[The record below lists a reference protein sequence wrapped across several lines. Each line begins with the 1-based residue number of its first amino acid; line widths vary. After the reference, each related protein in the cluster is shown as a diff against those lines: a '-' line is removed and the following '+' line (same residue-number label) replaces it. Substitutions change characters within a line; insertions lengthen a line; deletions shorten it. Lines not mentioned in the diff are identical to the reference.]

1 MTQLATV
8 ANQTLQVWGTRD
20 DVRELTERLQL
31 MLPGGKNLN
40 PNDVRALA
48 QGAVA
53 HGLDPLNGE
62 IWMIPGR
69 GLMIGVKGLRKK
81 AREQVQGNF
90 WIEFREI
97 TNAEERSR
105 YGIIAGALA
114 FEARLFDSENIRT
127 YTEAVSMMTKAGIPW
142 DAVKEMIGSK
152 PYTSGVGVLKP
163 TEQTKMERV
172 QCAMKRAE
180 ADAIKR
186 RFDVPFGLQQGI
198 EDDDAPVFEGQ
209 WADADGATGEPID
222 PRKMYHDLA
231 SELKATDEE
240 IGRALED
247 AGGEYETAAQDL
259 KKIVSDRKL
268 KNNKRQLGR
277 DDTGL

>member
-1 MTQLATV
+1 MTQSLTAV
-8 ANQTLQVWGTRD
+8 NQTLQVWGTRD

-97 TNAEERSR
+97 DNAEERKR
-105 YGIIAGALA
+105 YGIVDGALA

-127 YTEAVSMMTKAGIPW
+127 YTEAVGMMTKAGIPW
-142 DAVKEMIGSK
+142 EAVKDMIGSK

-163 TEQTKMERV
+163 TEQTRMERV

-198 EDDDAPVFEGQ
+198 EEDDTPTYSGE

-222 PRKMYHDLA
+222 PKEMYHQLA
-231 SELKATDEE
+231 LELKATDQE
-240 IGRALED
+240 IGQAMED
-247 AGGEYETAAQDL
+247 AGGDYETAAQML
-259 KKIVSDRKL
+259 NKRVASRKL
-268 KNNKRQLGR
+268 QANKKQLGR
-277 DDTGL
+277 DDSGL